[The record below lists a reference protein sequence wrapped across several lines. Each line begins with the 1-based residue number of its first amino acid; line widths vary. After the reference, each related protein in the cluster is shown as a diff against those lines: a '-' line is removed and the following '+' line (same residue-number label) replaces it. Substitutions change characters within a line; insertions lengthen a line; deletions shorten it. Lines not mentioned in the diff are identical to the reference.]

1 MVCLNETSFLPTKL
15 SSRTSVAAM
24 NQNVVLKMLLSLL
37 HSPKSAHHLS
47 KAQIILWLK
56 HGATSEQGL
65 TEFLLEATR

>member
-1 MVCLNETSFLPTKL
+1 
-15 SSRTSVAAM
+15 M